1 MESEDLIVGIAFRD
15 IDLYEYPSEDTTY
28 YGYVCCAARKL
39 SIGEE
44 NGSYGEACVVGD
56 RVGIMLEFD
65 EKEAK
70 LSFYRNNVLHLVY
83 CRKPWV
89 LLLLGFLLMSIILL
103 PPCVTMELK

>member
-15 IDLYEYPSEDTTY
+15 IDLYEYPSEETTF

-44 NGSYGEACVVGD
+44 NGSYGESCVVGD
-56 RVGIMLEFD
+56 RVGVMLEFD
-65 EKEAK
+65 EKECK

-83 CRKPWV
+83 CRKLWV
-89 LLLLGFLLMSIILL
+89 SLLLVFLLMFTIPL
-103 PPCVTMELK
+103 PPCATTELR